1 MRRHLIV
8 LALVAIPAVAIAGPP
23 KPKPIDVKPMISKLM
38 VFRDEVGQYY
48 VVPTPGQWDDSD
60 KSEEFL
66 FFGDGTSMW
75 QQAVIGSGF
84 TGSSGSSGPEFE
96 WSVWSPRVRNMNMA
110 NITAKVGELE
120 LQCAAD
126 HKGDRKLAPLRADE
140 ARLFFAKATFYPPLW
155 TRQTQFLARDD
166 DGTYY
171 FVDRLRDNFG
181 GKDFHVYV
189 GQKGQMKELPM
200 INVVED
206 SGGDIFATKGGQLKI
221 IASANNQAFW
231 IKGGK
236 KTELTVLEPGD
247 NRYLIYRELG
257 VYQRIGTVCEDM

>member
-1 MRRHLIV
+1 MRRHLI
-8 LALVAIPAVAIAGPP
+8 ALVLLLVPTVALAGPP
-23 KPKPIDVKPMISKLM
+23 KPKPIDVKPVIAKLM
-38 VFRDEVGQYY
+38 VFRDDVGQYY
-48 VVPTPGQWDDSD
+48 VVPTPGQWDDFD
-60 KSEEFL
+60 QAQEFV

-75 QQAVIGSGF
+75 QQAVIGSGS
-84 TGSSGSSGPEFE
+84 TPSSGSNSAEFE
-96 WSVWSPRVRNMNMA
+96 WSVWSPRVRGLNTANM
-110 NITAKVGELE
+110 TTRVGELT
-120 LQCAAD
+120 LQCSNERN
-126 HKGDRKLAPLRADE
+126 GLRKLAPLRADE
-140 ARLFFAKATFYPPLW
+140 ARLFFAKATFFPPLW
-155 TRQTQFLARDD
+155 NRQSHFLARDD

-189 GQKGQMKELPM
+189 GQKGQMKEMPM
-200 INVVED
+200 TNVVED

-236 KTELTVLEPGD
+236 KIELTVLEPGD

-257 VYQRIGTVCEDM
+257 VYQRLGTVCDDM